1 MRACCGVAAGELSLH
16 HSPRSLGRLESGQ
29 RQPFLRMELGI
40 CQQTWGGGGALAG
53 GVGIRL
59 PVPAMHP
66 APTGSLRVRLCPGMW
81 EAVLEAGLGGFR
93 SQVAPQ
99 GDPMRQWGFLSFAD
113 EETEAQR
120 FSSFTQI
127 QA

>member
-1 MRACCGVAAGELSLH
+1 MAWQPVSCPYTTPRAHWEGLCRDRGSPSSGWSWASASRLGVGV
-16 HSPRSLGRLESGQ
+16 
-29 RQPFLRMELGI
+29 
-40 CQQTWGGGGALAG
+40 GALAG

-59 PVPAMHP
+59 PVPAMPP
-66 APTGSLRVRLCPGMW
+66 APTGSLKVRLCPGMW

-99 GDPMRQWGFLSFAD
+99 GDPVRQWGFLSFAD
-113 EETEAQR
+113 EETKAQR